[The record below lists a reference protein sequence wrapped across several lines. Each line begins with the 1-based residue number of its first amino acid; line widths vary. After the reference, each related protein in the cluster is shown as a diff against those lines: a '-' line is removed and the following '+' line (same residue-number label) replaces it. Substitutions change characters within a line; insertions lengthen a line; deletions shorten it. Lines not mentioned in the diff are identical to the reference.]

1 MNRLRNGMAEIA
13 HIATLPVCAKPALAC
28 RRGIARSG
36 AGGRHPDQHQAGLI
50 MWSSEGAACIVFAL
64 WISLRAAA
72 LRLAGD

>member
-13 HIATLPVCAKPALAC
+13 HIATLPVCAQPALAC
-28 RRGIARSG
+28 RGIACSG
-36 AGGRHPDQHQAGLI
+36 AGGRHHAQHQAGLI
-50 MWSSEGAACIVFAL
+50 IRISEGAACIVFAL